1 MQQNLTVY
9 GFSLV
14 LAPLL
19 MFISGFFWI
28 DGEYGVKGGTILI
41 LSIVFWVISI
51 VYLFGLIKLRIAA
64 WAMLFSIFGFISGAL
79 FGFVGV
85 MVEILDISHQSYIES
100 FEKYPTSSG
109 ILLFWSGPLAPLSLI
124 LLGILQLKG
133 KITPAWVAI
142 LFILGG
148 IAFPVSRISRN
159 EWLAHTADILLL
171 IPMWWVAMQI
181 FTRRMIVARS

>member
-1 MQQNLTVY
+1 MQQSNTVY
-9 GFSLV
+9 GLSLL

-41 LSIVFWVISI
+41 ISTVFWVISM
-51 VYLFGLIKLRIAA
+51 VYLFGLIKLRIAK
-64 WAMLFSIFGFISGAL
+64 WVMMFSIFGFISGAL

-85 MVEILDISHQSYIES
+85 MAEIFNISHQSYIDA
-100 FEKYPTSSG
+100 FGKYPTSTG

-124 LLGILQLKG
+124 LLGVFLIKT
-133 KITPAWVAI
+133 KAAPAWVAI

-148 IAFPVSRISRN
+148 IAFPISRISRN
-159 EWLAHTADILLL
+159 DWLAHGADLLLL
-171 IPMWWVAMQI
+171 IPMWYLAIQI
-181 FTRRMIVARS
+181 FAGKKQLAI